1 MSGRAQ
7 PNHCPYCGDDNLWP
21 HLAQDAEA
29 AGTGAWWECRSCLR
43 MFDVAYHGMI
53 SRSGGNA

>member
-21 HLAQDAEA
+21 HLPAEDAEA
-29 AGTGAWWECRSCLR
+29 PGASWECRSCLR
-43 MFDVAYHGMI
+43 KFDVKYHGMI
-53 SRSGGNA
+53 ARPGGNR

>member
-21 HLAQDAEA
+21 YLDEAAEA
-29 AGTGAWWECRSCLR
+29 GSGASWECRSCLR
-43 MFDVAYHGMI
+43 RFDVTYHGMT
-53 SRSGGNA
+53 SRPRGDR